1 VSTTRERILS
11 SSTELFGR
19 QGYSGTGMNQ
29 IVAEAEAALG
39 SIYHFFPGGKDELC
53 EESIRT
59 SGQIYLTLI
68 KAVLDGTPDIV
79 EGVTEFFRG
88 AGAQVGATDYADA
101 CPIATIALEVA
112 STNDLLRRA
121 TADVFDSW
129 VAAASDRLER
139 AGIECS
145 RARELAVFALSA
157 LEGAFILSRA
167 HRDTTP
173 ILIAGN
179 YVSSAIR
186 EALPPQAVVPRKS
199 STRTEGERR

>member
-1 VSTTRERILS
+1 
-11 SSTELFGR
+11 
-19 QGYSGTGMNQ
+19 
-29 IVAEAEAALG
+29 
-39 SIYHFFPGGKDELC
+39 
-53 EESIRT
+53 
-59 SGQIYLTLI
+59 
-68 KAVLDGTPDIV
+68 VLDGTPDIV